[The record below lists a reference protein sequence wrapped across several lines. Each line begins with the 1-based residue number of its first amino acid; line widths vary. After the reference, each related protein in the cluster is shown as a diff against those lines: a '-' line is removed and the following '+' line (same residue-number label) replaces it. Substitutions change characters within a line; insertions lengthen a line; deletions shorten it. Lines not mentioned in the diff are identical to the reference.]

1 MLDDAGIILV
11 MVFLVFGFN
20 THSELATKEEDCK
33 IFFKKKRA
41 PLYLDYLSL
50 PISIVAPA
58 GRKFKKRLICYVT

>member
-11 MVFLVFGFN
+11 MVFLVFGY
-20 THSELATKEEDCK
+20 HSELATKEEEDWQ